1 MAPQKQAPEY
11 QTDFSQMVENAPEAV
26 EQTQA
31 SNVEVSSSNPEINP
45 DQVFGVP
52 TDLNQEKGLVKELT
66 R

>member
-1 MAPQKQAPEY
+1 MLKTEY
-11 QTDFSQMVENAPEAV
+11 QTDFSQMVANAPETV
-26 EQTQA
+26 EQSQV

-52 TDLNQEKGLVKELT
+52 TDLNQEKGIVKELK